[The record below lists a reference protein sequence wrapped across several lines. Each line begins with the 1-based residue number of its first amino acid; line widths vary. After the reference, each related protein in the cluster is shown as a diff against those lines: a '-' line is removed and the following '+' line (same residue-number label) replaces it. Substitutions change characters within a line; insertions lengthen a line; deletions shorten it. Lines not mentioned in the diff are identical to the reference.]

1 MRNFII
7 STSCLLVLIF
17 AWCCFHFYSFQE
29 TNALQS
35 QLDTIISEQIPVAQ
49 WNQAEETIAHF
60 SQNWASFKKSAS
72 YFLEEEALNDIDCAI
87 EQSYYYI
94 HMKEPT
100 TAIGELIFLKD
111 AVDRL
116 YQTEQLIPE
125 NIF

>member
-7 STSCLLVLIF
+7 STLCLLLVIF
-17 AWCCFHFYSFQE
+17 AWCYFHSYSYHE

-35 QLDTIISEQIPVAQ
+35 QLDTIISEQIPAAQ
-49 WNQAEETIAHF
+49 WDRAEKAIIHF
-60 SQNWASFKKSAS
+60 SQNWIDFKKSAS

-94 HMKEPT
+94 HMKETT

-111 AVDRL
+111 AVARL

>member
-7 STSCLLVLIF
+7 STLCLLAVII
-17 AWCCFHFYSFQE
+17 AWCFFHSYSYQE

-35 QLDTIISEQIPVAQ
+35 QLDIIISEQIPAAQ
-49 WNQAEETIAHF
+49 WDRAEDSIANF
-60 SQNWASFKKSAS
+60 SQNWKGFKKSAS

-94 HMKEPT
+94 HMEETT
-100 TAIGELIFLKD
+100 TAIGELTFLKD
-111 AVDRL
+111 AVARL